1 MTAPRDVPR
10 FAFHEADDGTI
21 TWGASWKPVPFADP
35 EPVAVEYEQT
45 KGGLWVPRQAWVRRG
60 GYIDMHDCDW
70 IESRRELYHHDA
82 GGGDPYV
89 NGWLEPERMPGRI
102 WIAEGITVTDAS
114 STGRALSDDDLLALG
129 IRRVHGPTPAPFE
142 DAHEGDVL
150 WCDVC
155 QEDIPDDDDDI
166 TDCFCCSEQ
175 HHMHEGGLIAVVD
188 ADMSELDEPGVYRT
202 TEWPF
207 YTNGLV
213 GGYLHEDSLERVAD
227 LPDDVSSDFA
237 AGSLC
242 PACASRALADR
253 GLPILASEWSED
265 PEAMPDNRRESLL
278 DAVRARVDDWVT
290 GYPEN
295 RASRVYQWLAPKM
308 AARFGIP
315 LHEMRMLCEEAGYQ
329 A

>member
-1 MTAPRDVPR
+1 MEIPA
-10 FAFHEADDGTI
+10 FAFFESADGTI
-21 TWGASWKPVPFADP
+21 AWGSSWKPGRYADP
-35 EPVAVEYEQT
+35 EPIAVEYVRAAQE
-45 KGGLWVPRQAWVRRG
+45 GLWVPRQAWVRGER
-60 GYIDMHDCDW
+60 GYIEMHDCDW
-70 IESRRELYHHDA
+70 IESRRELYHHDS
-82 GGGDPYV
+82 GDSDPYV
-89 NGWLEPERMPGRI
+89 NGWMEPARLPGRL
-102 WIAEGITVTDAS
+102 WLAAGVVVTDAGS
-114 STGRALSDDDLLALG
+114 PPRVLSDDDLLAIG

-155 QEDIPDDDDDI
+155 QEDIPDDEDDI

-188 ADMSELDEPGVYRT
+188 EGMAELDEPGVYRT
-202 TEWPF
+202 TRWPF

-213 GGYLHEDSLERVAD
+213 GGGYLHEDSLERVAD
-227 LPDDVSSDFA
+227 LPDDVHSDFA

-242 PACASRALADR
+242 PACAARILADR

-265 PEAMPDNRRESLL
+265 PEAMPDDRRESLL
-278 DAVRARVDDWVT
+278 DAVRVRVDDWVA

-295 RASRVYQWLAPKM
+295 RAARVHEWFAPKI
-308 AARFGIP
+308 AARFGLP